1 MPGKGKRKSNLAV
14 AVAVAS
20 WVVCAGILLLFIA
33 MFLASK
39 YSSNPPG
46 KCFDSLLPCQNSSS
60 CQYQIIELANDQR
73 TVSWM
78 KKIRRQM
85 HENPELAF
93 EEFETSRL
101 IRHHL
106 DQLGIAYRWPVART
120 GVVATIGSGS
130 PPFVALRADMD
141 ALPIKE
147 LAEWQHKS
155 KVEGKMHACG
165 HDAHAT
171 MLLGAARILQQL
183 QGTLQGTV
191 VLIFQPAEE
200 RGQGAKDMIA
210 EGVLDN
216 VDAIFGVH
224 IVHLYP
230 TGVVASRPGEFLAG
244 CGSFRARI
252 TGKGGHAAIPQDSI
266 DPVLAASTAVISLQ
280 NIVSR
285 ENDPFDPQVVSVAM
299 IHAGTAF
306 NVIPDSVIEGQA
318 AVHRCTCQV
327 DFAAAEHPSV
337 PPTVNDA
344 TIYEHARR
352 VSIGI
357 LGEGNHELSPIV
369 MGSEDFAFYL
379 DKVPGSFLFLGMR
392 NEKAGSVYQPHSP
405 YFTIDEDVFPIGASI
420 YAAFAHS
427 YL

>member
-1 MPGKGKRKSNLAV
+1 MPGKGKRKSNLAL
-14 AVAVAS
+14 AVDS
-20 WVVCAGILLLFIA
+20 WVVCAGISLLFIA

-85 HENPELAF
+85 HENPELSF

-106 DQLGIAYRWPVART
+106 DQLGIAYRWPMART

-147 LAEWQHKS
+147 LAEWQHRS

-285 ENDPFDPQVVSVAM
+285 ENDPFDPQV
-299 IHAGTAF
+299 
-306 NVIPDSVIEGQA
+306 IEGQA
-318 AVHRCTCQV
+318 AVHRSTCQV

-405 YFTIDEDVFPIGASI
+405 YFTID
-420 YAAFAHS
+420 
-427 YL
+427 

>member
-14 AVAVAS
+14 AVAVDS

-33 MFLASK
+33 VFLASK

-60 CQYQIIELANDQR
+60 CQDQIIKLANNQR
-73 TVSWM
+73 TVNWM

-141 ALPIKE
+141 ALPIK
-147 LAEWQHKS
+147 S
-155 KVEGKMHACG
+155 KVDGKMHACG

-200 RGQGAKDMIA
+200 RGQG
-210 EGVLDN
+210 
-216 VDAIFGVH
+216 
-224 IVHLYP
+224 
-230 TGVVASRPGEFLAG
+230 
-244 CGSFRARI
+244 ARI

-299 IHAGTAF
+299 IHAGL
-306 NVIPDSVIEGQA
+306 SKGKQ
-318 AVHRCTCQV
+318 RCTGALVRWISQQQNT
-327 DFAAAEHPSV
+327 P
-337 PPTVNDA
+337 
-344 TIYEHARR
+344 R
-352 VSIGI
+352 
-357 LGEGNHELSPIV
+357 
-369 MGSEDFAFYL
+369 
-379 DKVPGSFLFLGMR
+379 FL
-392 NEKAGSVYQPHSP
+392 QQ
-405 YFTIDEDVFPIGASI
+405 
-420 YAAFAHS
+420 
-427 YL
+427 